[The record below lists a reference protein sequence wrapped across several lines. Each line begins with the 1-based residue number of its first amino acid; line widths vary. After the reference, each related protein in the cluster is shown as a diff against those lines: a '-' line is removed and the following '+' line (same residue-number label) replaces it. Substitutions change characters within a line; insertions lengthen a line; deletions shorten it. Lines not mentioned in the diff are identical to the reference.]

1 MSEVR
6 TYVCTYLCC
15 CSLFQAI
22 SEQLSELDV
31 KVFKEYIER
40 KRQPLLATLE
50 EGMYTGSFDWE
61 ECAPVEGREVWWG
74 GEGKRR
80 WWWIEEGR

>member
-1 MSEVR
+1 M
-6 TYVCTYLCC
+6 
-15 CSLFQAI
+15 
-22 SEQLSELDV
+22 
-31 KVFKEYIER
+31 FKEYIER